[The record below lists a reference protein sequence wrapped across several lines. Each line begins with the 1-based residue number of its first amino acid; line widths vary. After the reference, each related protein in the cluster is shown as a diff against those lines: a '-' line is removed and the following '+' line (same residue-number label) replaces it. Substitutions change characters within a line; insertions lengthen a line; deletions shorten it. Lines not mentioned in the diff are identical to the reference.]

1 MDYPTRTLN
10 QLDGFTDISTVI
22 FDELALAPAN
32 VLETVSFCM
41 RGKNIHPH
49 IYAMTTP
56 RMFSWLNRYIEENSS
71 NIDIIRATTLDNV
84 FISQEQIELMKSTC
98 ANDKMLRQELYGE
111 IVEDSDA
118 GTIFSFDILNRTNT
132 LKTDL
137 PFNIGIDCSGLG
149 TDFNVVVAR
158 NDTGILKIKRYQTI
172 EPQHLATEVLNVI
185 HELGRDRLS
194 QIFIDEAYRTR
205 LSIQATRFRICTYTH
220 SVWWQASQ
228 FSLHEQT
235 SRNLFQSQEAAR
247 DSDCM
252 A

>member
-1 MDYPTRTLN
+1 MTR
-10 QLDGFTDISTVI
+10 LDGFTDISTVI
-22 FDELALAPAN
+22 FDELALAPAH

-41 RGKNIHPH
+41 RGQNIHPH

-56 RMFSWLNRYIEENSS
+56 RMFSWLNRYIEENAQ

-118 GTIFSFDILNRTNT
+118 GTIFSFDILNRTAA

-149 TDFNVVVAR
+149 TDFNVICAR

-172 EPQHLATEVLNVI
+172 EPQHLATEVLSVI

-194 QIFIDEAYRTR
+194 QIFIDEAYGLDLAYR
-205 LSIQATRFRICTYTH
+205 LRDLRICTD
-220 SVWWQASQ
+220 SSCVWWKASQ
-228 FSLHEQT
+228 FSILEQT
-235 SRNLFQSQEAAR
+235 SRDLLQSQEAAR
-247 DSDCM
+247 DTDCM